1 MTVLAGFNRC
11 CACALLT
18 LLSATDSALV
28 PAMHYLPKLQLLTL
42 RRGVSSTAAVLAL
55 THNAPKTDAQILNNV
70 HQPIAGRK
78 RFYKNVGVAE
88 VTYSERVA
96 HHSHKE
102 VDTLYK
108 VTLDGRTL
116 KTPARNNLFLPNKLI
131 ATAIAAEWDAQVDE
145 RKGIQPATMPLMTL
159 ASTAI
164 DQVRLSRD
172 TSVNTC
178 MSYLSTDTALFF
190 TTEEDRLLLKKQK
203 QQLQPIIRYLKKT
216 FELDL
221 STKNDM
227 YGRIQ
232 HPEETRRKIEWM
244 VNQLV
249 RIVRHEKHV
258 IYTFIILSMNVLG

>member
-1 MTVLAGFNRC
+1 MQ
-11 CACALLT
+11 LLCQRI
-18 LLSATDSALV
+18 
-28 PAMHYLPKLQLLTL
+28 MRHCPKLHLFPL
-42 RRGVSSTAAVLAL
+42 RRGVSSTAPLLAL
-55 THNAPKTDAQILNNV
+55 SHHVPKGGSEILNNV

-88 VTYSERVA
+88 VSAAERA
-96 HHSHKE
+96 SHDSSKH

-108 VTLDGRTL
+108 VSLDGRTL
-116 KTPARNNLFLPNKLI
+116 KTPARNNLFLPNKWLAI
-131 ATAIAAEWDAQVDE
+131 AIAAEWDAQIDE

-164 DQVRLSRD
+164 DQVRLSRE
-172 TSVNTC
+172 TTIYTC
-178 MSYLSTDTALFF
+178 MSYLPTDTALFF

-203 QQLQPIIRYLKKT
+203 QHLQPVIRYLKKK

-227 YGRIQ
+227 YGRIH
-232 HPEETRRKIEWM
+232 HPEDTRRKIEWM

-249 RIVRHEKHV
+249 
-258 IYTFIILSMNVLG
+258 